1 MTRLLIYFFLFSFIL
16 STNVSAKYFLTIYYF
31 ERPPFYF
38 TDDNNNAAG
47 TIIDITKNI
56 LDNANIKYKFISLPV
71 KRILSYLKTSTKA
84 CSPGWFYTDK
94 RAKIFKYSLPIY
106 QSKPFV
112 AVINKAKWKK
122 TVKEISINELLKFN
136 LVLGLKSGFNY
147 GEIIEK
153 AIAKYH
159 GKIERY
165 TVNADNLLNMI
176 ATGRIDYT
184 FLSLENVIGFLGKN
198 NDIAKKLTLVYLNEI
213 KKGKLRY
220 LLCSKDVPDQMIE
233 RINKAIKKIKDEKQ
247 NP

>member
-1 MTRLLIYFFLFSFIL
+1 MNRLLIYFFLFSFFI
-16 STNVSAKYFLTIYYF
+16 STNIFAKPFLTIYYL

-56 LDNANIKYKFISLPV
+56 LDNANIDYKFISLPT

-94 RAKIFKYSLPIY
+94 RAEIFKYTLPIY
-106 QSKPFV
+106 QSKPLV

-122 TVKEISINELLKFN
+122 TVKQISINELLKFN

-147 GEIIEK
+147 GEIIEN

-159 GKIERY
+159 VKVEKY
-165 TVNADNLLNMI
+165 TVKTDNLLKMI
-176 ATGRIDYT
+176 VTGRIDYT
-184 FLSLENVIGFLGKN
+184 FLSLENITEFLNKN
-198 NDIAKKLTLVYLNEI
+198 NNIANKLTIVYLNEI

-220 LLCSKDVPDQMIE
+220 LLCSKDVPKQIIE
-233 RINKAIKKIKDEKQ
+233 RINKAIKKIKYEK
-247 NP
+247 